1 MELLFLIIFIGIVLF
16 IYNILYG
23 LLEGTLRRKKYQEF
37 IDMFFKEYELR
48 ESIRNKYRD
57 E

>member
-1 MELLFLIIFIGIVLF
+1 MVVLFLTVFIAIVLF
-16 IYNILYG
+16 IYHILYG
-23 LLEGTLRRKKYQEF
+23 LLEGNFRRKKYQEF

-57 E
+57 K